1 MQQRRELP
9 DNFKFIS
16 AAAVFAAGFAALVYG
31 GVAVSGV
38 QLDHNTGILLIIP
51 ILVTGLCSFL
61 CMFQLPGAIA
71 AWKHDPGM
79 RTRLVTFILVVG
91 WVMALLPLLALF
103 VATGMK

>member
-1 MQQRRELP
+1 
-9 DNFKFIS
+9 
-16 AAAVFAAGFAALVYG
+16 
-31 GVAVSGV
+31 
-38 QLDHNTGILLIIP
+38 
-51 ILVTGLCSFL
+51 
-61 CMFQLPGAIA
+61 MFQLPGAIA